1 MERICGTFFKW
12 EQTRQMARG
21 GVNSS
26 PFQVL
31 LLRYSEIF
39 HIVTDSPHAIF
50 FKWLKIQYLITT
62 MPKTDLYHLV
72 ASKKSEI
79 AELAALYG
87 ASHIR
92 IFGSVARR
100 SSDEHSDIDFL
111 VEMEPGRTLF
121 DLGGLTHDLEV
132 LLGRHV
138 DVCTIPLLRE
148 QVRDRIVSEAV
159 PL

>member
-1 MERICGTFFKW
+1 
-12 EQTRQMARG
+12 
-21 GVNSS
+21 
-26 PFQVL
+26 
-31 LLRYSEIF
+31 
-39 HIVTDSPHAIF
+39 
-50 FKWLKIQYLITT
+50 

-72 ASKKSEI
+72 ASKKPEI
-79 AELAALYG
+79 AKLAAQYG
-87 ASHIR
+87 ASQLR

-100 SSDEHSDIDFL
+100 SSDDDSDIDFL
-111 VEMEPGRTLF
+111 VEMEPDRTLF

-148 QVRDRIVSEAV
+148 QVRERIVAEAV